1 MPGSNATAKTPSLAA
16 DLYALP
22 ERPALGLELYGNTVI
37 AASLTPEHGTEQSLT
52 AGTDYTVLEAAVSSE
67 DAVARYALLCVP
79 YTLPKGKTAQAPALV
94 QDDTPL
100 VFAHDTTN
108 AQLTA
113 RVRANGTLC
122 ASLSAR
128 QSLFADVVQGAWY
141 ANAAA
146 ALSRAGLLH
155 GVAPDTFDPRGS
167 LTRGM
172 LLAVLWRLE
181 GKPQAKPPAF
191 LMYATGRGMR
201 TQFIGRAKSAW
212 SAAMETGASVHLTPL
227 PGRN

>member
-1 MPGSNATAKTPSLAA
+1 
-16 DLYALP
+16 
-22 ERPALGLELYGNTVI
+22 
-37 AASLTPEHGTEQSLT
+37 
-52 AGTDYTVLEAAVSSE
+52 
-67 DAVARYALLCVP
+67 P

-100 VFAHDTTN
+100 VFAYDTTN

-181 GKPQAKPPAF
+181 GKPPAF